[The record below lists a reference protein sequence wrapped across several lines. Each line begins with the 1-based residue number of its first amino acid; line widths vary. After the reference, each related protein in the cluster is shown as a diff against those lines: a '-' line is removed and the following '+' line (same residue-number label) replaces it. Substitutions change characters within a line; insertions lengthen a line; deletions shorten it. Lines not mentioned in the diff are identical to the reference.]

1 MLNQEIKYVE
11 TANRVVRS
19 SQPLLLGSAPVT
31 SAVCL
36 LPSVE
41 EDGGFFLWINLTVLE
56 GEEEIID
63 VDLFPKENVSLHLLC
78 CWIL

>member
-19 SQPLLLGSAPVT
+19 QPLLGSAPVT

-63 VDLFPKENVSLHLLC
+63 VDLFPKENVSLHFLC